1 MRAFRPG
8 RYAAVV
14 DEKEVEEIKRVKMQ
28 IYAARAKARLPLF
41 EDAPSE
47 GELEARQSGHSE
59 DRLSA

>member
-1 MRAFRPG
+1 
-8 RYAAVV
+8 VV